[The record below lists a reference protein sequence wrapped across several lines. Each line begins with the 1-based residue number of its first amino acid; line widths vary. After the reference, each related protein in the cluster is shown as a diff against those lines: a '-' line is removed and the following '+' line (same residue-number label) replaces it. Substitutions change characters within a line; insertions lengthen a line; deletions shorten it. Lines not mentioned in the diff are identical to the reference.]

1 MNSTYQYIANYI
13 NKPTIFCYILDRVVN
28 NNPYLFTGEYN
39 KKLINKKVW
48 MAKQVFPHCEPT
60 QYTYFKT
67 FKEAKDALN
76 RWARSGKGFNM
87 TYRELLN
94 KLQCMTISQLNSD
107 ITVYDNNGE
116 YFRSTLMFSDKTC
129 DVLDEGHPII
139 AVVNAN
145 ATFVSG
151 QYKL

>member
-1 MNSTYQYIANYI
+1 
-13 NKPTIFCYILDRVVN
+13 
-28 NNPYLFTGEYN
+28 
-39 KKLINKKVW
+39 
-48 MAKQVFPHCEPT
+48 
-60 QYTYFKT
+60 
-67 FKEAKDALN
+67 
-76 RWARSGKGFNM
+76 M

-116 YFRSTLMFSDKTC
+116 YFRSTLMFSDKNC

-145 ATFVSG
+145 AKFVSG
-151 QYKL
+151 QYNID

>member
-1 MNSTYQYIANYI
+1 
-13 NKPTIFCYILDRVVN
+13 
-28 NNPYLFTGEYN
+28 
-39 KKLINKKVW
+39 
-48 MAKQVFPHCEPT
+48 
-60 QYTYFKT
+60 
-67 FKEAKDALN
+67 
-76 RWARSGKGFNM
+76 M

-116 YFRSTLMFSDKTC
+116 YFRSTLMFSDKNC

>member
-1 MNSTYQYIANYI
+1 
-13 NKPTIFCYILDRVVN
+13 
-28 NNPYLFTGEYN
+28 
-39 KKLINKKVW
+39 
-48 MAKQVFPHCEPT
+48 
-60 QYTYFKT
+60 
-67 FKEAKDALN
+67 
-76 RWARSGKGFNM
+76 M

-116 YFRSTLMFSDKTC
+116 YFRSTLMFSDKNC
-129 DVLDEGHPII
+129 DVLDEGHSII

-151 QYKL
+151 QYNID